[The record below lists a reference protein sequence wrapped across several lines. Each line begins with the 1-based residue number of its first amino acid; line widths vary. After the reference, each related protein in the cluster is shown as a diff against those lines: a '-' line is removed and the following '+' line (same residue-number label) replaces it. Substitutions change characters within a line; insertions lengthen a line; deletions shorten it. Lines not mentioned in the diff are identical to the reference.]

1 MDNKKEITKIKSPY
15 FKKGFESAIDNN
27 GVKQENPYLESAGRA
42 WEEGF
47 QEGLQTLK
55 ELGFIK

>member
-1 MDNKKEITKIKSPY
+1 MDDNKELTTLKSPF

-27 GVKQENPYLESAGRA
+27 GIKQENPYLESAGRA